1 MSKFVVLR
9 RSRKLINT
17 DPQRRCYNGCH
28 AKSELVWTEWEVLE
42 HCSTVEEA
50 EERIKFWESLNEIAV
65 EGRGE
70 VARKQFRVDGRLGW
84 ELGI

>member
-1 MSKFVVLR
+1 MSKFVVMS

-28 AKSELVWTEWEVLE
+28 AKSELVWTAWEALDY
-42 HCSTVEEA
+42 CSTAMKA
-50 EERIKFWESLNEIAV
+50 EERLNFWLSLNKIAV

-70 VARKQFRVDGRLGW
+70 AARKQFRIEDANIG
-84 ELGI
+84 